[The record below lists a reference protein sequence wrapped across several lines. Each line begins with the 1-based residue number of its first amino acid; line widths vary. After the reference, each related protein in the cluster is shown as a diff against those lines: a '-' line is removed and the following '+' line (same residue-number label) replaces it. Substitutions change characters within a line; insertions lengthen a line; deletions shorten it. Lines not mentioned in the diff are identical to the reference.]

1 MWTSHAG
8 GGGHGL
14 PRAARQGTRQ
24 VDVKSAT
31 RGVLTGRPGSGA
43 CARMACGAAAAAVLC
58 AKVLVV
64 CVCGASAVS
73 PSCGCCSVA
82 RKLVRSD
89 LCRVWSP
96 HLLEHINYSS
106 LLRVS
111 YRWVRAFRRRCLQRR
126 RWRRRR
132 PRSWKLSCQCRPR
145 AHALAGQTP
154 QPSRPASMGAFALA
168 TGHLSADQLATSL
181 PRIFTADT
189 DMTVDQPPFP

>member
-14 PRAARQGTRQ
+14 PRAARRGTWQ
-24 VDVKSAT
+24 EDVKSAT

-132 PRSWKLSCQCRPR
+132 LRPRSWKLTSQCRPR
-145 AHALAGQTP
+145 APCKPFRRRRRSLRALPPWVRSHLRRVMSARTSWP
-154 QPSRPASMGAFALA
+154 RRSREFSQPMR
-168 TGHLSADQLATSL
+168 T
-181 PRIFTADT
+181 
-189 DMTVDQPPFP
+189 